1 MNFFSCAIISL
12 SVAMLTTFSAFAQRT
27 ERVTASY
34 TYIVPSNVSLDV
46 ARETALE
53 RAKLQ
58 AIADEFGTIV
68 SQHNSTVVSNK
79 NGESNIDFLSLGGS
93 EVKGEW
99 IETIG
104 DPSYDI
110 SFQQGMLVV
119 RVEAQG
125 RIREIISAP
134 INFVARILCN
144 GTEDRFERTDFRSG
158 DDLFLSF
165 RSPVNG
171 FLAVYLVDNNNDAF
185 CLLPYQAQT
194 NGVYP
199 IEANR
204 QYILFSE
211 EHASVEEKGIVDEY
225 TMTANE
231 AMERNQIFVIFSP
244 NPFTKATD
252 SMFTDGLPRQLEWR
266 LFQKWLASC
275 RARDGAMRIEK
286 TLITIKRM

>member
-1 MNFFSCAIISL
+1 MIFFSRIIISFC
-12 SVAMLTTFSAFAQRT
+12 VAMLVTFSAFAQRS
-27 ERVTASY
+27 EKVIAFY
-34 TYIVPSNVSLDV
+34 TYITPSSVSLDI

-53 RAKLQ
+53 RAKIQ

-68 SQHNSTVVSNK
+68 SQQNSTIVSNK

-104 DPSYDI
+104 EPTYDI
-110 SFQQGMLVV
+110 SYQQGMLVV
-119 RVEAQG
+119 RVEVKG
-125 RIREIISAP
+125 RIREIVSAP
-134 INFVARILCN
+134 IDFVARILCN
-144 GTEDRFERTDFRSG
+144 GTEDRFERTDFRNG

-171 FLAVYLVDNNNDAF
+171 FLAVYLVDNNRDAF
-185 CLLPYQAQT
+185 CLLPYQGQT
-194 NGVYP
+194 NGIYP

-211 EHASVEEKGIVDEY
+211 EHAPKEEKAFVDEY
-225 TMTANE
+225 TMTASE
-231 AMERNQIFVIFSP
+231 SMERNQIYVIFSP

-252 SMFTDGLPRQLEWR
+252 SMLSDGLPRHLNWED
-266 LFQKWLASC
+266 FQRWLSKC
-275 RARDGAMRIEK
+275 RRRDKEMRVEK
-286 TLITIKRM
+286 TIITIKQ